1 MGDHAETIQ
10 IDFDPTRITY
20 EQLLE
25 LFWTSHNPCRS
36 AWSRQYM
43 SAIFYEGE
51 QQRAA
56 IDETRRKF
64 VQTPDEVQ
72 TEIAPLQTF
81 WIAEDYHQ
89 KYRLRHDPRLFDE
102 LHAIYPRDQDL
113 VNSTAAARINGYLDG
128 HGKTQQL
135 QAELDKLG
143 LTEQGQRHLR
153 EMHR

>member
-1 MGDHAETIQ
+1 MVRTRVGYCGGSKPNPTYRSMGDHAETIQ

-72 TEIAPLQTF
+72 TEIAPLQLV
-81 WIAEDYHQ
+81 
-89 KYRLRHDPRLFDE
+89 RLGPGADAR
-102 LHAIYPRDQDL
+102 YDL
-113 VNSTAAARINGYLDG
+113 TAA
-128 HGKTQQL
+128 
-135 QAELDKLG
+135 
-143 LTEQGQRHLR
+143 
-153 EMHR
+153 